1 MPDGCYWRTRH
12 YTVTVPQKTD
22 GLLGTKSTSW
32 DGVIYT
38 DGTPNLGPHS
48 ILYNDR
54 PSSNQYKRGGTGY
67 NHAEMVYDKRRYS
80 SSEDPGIADGEFSE
94 GERNPP
100 MEGAEAWLEQVL
112 EGR

>member
-1 MPDGCYWRTRH
+1 MLTRQ
-12 YTVTVPQKTD
+12 T
-22 GLLGTKSTSW
+22 LCF
-32 DGVIYT
+32 
-38 DGTPNLGPHS
+38 LGPHS

-80 SSEDPGIADGEFSE
+80 TSANLGISDGEFRK

-100 MEGAEAWLEQVL
+100 MRGAERWVSLNVFGGGQ
-112 EGR
+112 